1 MANPTSMMNRK
12 PMRLLPS
19 QCTAAPH
26 RTHSCLWADLIIR
39 CELHRSY
46 LLAGASVPVSSAP
59 IGNSLSSG
67 SPRTSVDS
75 SRYAR
80 PAGSDVSHR
89 GDGHRQ
95 VEGAPSK
102 LRVPA
107 TDPCFSP

>member
-26 RTHSCLWADLIIR
+26 RSHSCLWADLIIR
-39 CELHRSY
+39 CELHGSY

-59 IGNSLSSG
+59 SGNSLYSG
-67 SPRTSVDS
+67 SPGTAVDS
-75 SRYAR
+75 SRNVR
-80 PAGSDVSHR
+80 PAGSDVSDR

-95 VEGAPSK
+95 VQCADSE
-102 LRVPA
+102 
-107 TDPCFSP
+107 